1 MTSSLA
7 HKVGEIMLII
17 HESYFNINFFEME
30 NILGKYIFS
39 KHVREILQHS
49 SNIINVVFIFIAYSL
64 DFPS

>member
-1 MTSSLA
+1 
-7 HKVGEIMLII
+7 MLII